1 MIARPAAETPLTVP
15 RYGTASL
22 ADLGPSLL
30 ASLGVAG
37 EPNVL
42 GLPEARRAC
51 VLMVDGL
58 GWRALLAH
66 RDRAPFLASLA
77 EGCAPITA
85 GFPSTTAT
93 SLTTVGTGTVPGS
106 HGVIGYQVALPG
118 TDTVFNHLRWTANVN
133 PLVWQ
138 PRRTV
143 YERAEA
149 AGVTTAYIADSAYQ
163 GGNFTR
169 ASARGSRYVP
179 ANTTTELVVHAAAA
193 LTAADRAYLFVYHSE
208 LDMLGHM
215 HGVGSPYWRHHL
227 AEVDRL
233 AEQLATVLPEDAF
246 LYITADHGMVDTD
259 EQSRIDVASDPD
271 LTEGVRVVA
280 GEPRARQVY
289 TRSGAA
295 ADVLAAWRERL
306 AGVATVVSRAEAVDA
321 GWFGPPDEVNPGI
334 LDRVGDVVAAAH
346 GTTALI
352 APHREHTESRLVG
365 HHGSLTPHE
374 MEVPLL
380 RSGPLRRLGAFR

>member
-1 MIARPAAETPLTVP
+1 MTARPAAETPLTVP

-179 ANTTTELVVHAAAA
+179 ANTT
-193 LTAADRAYLFVYHSE
+193 
-208 LDMLGHM
+208 
-215 HGVGSPYWRHHL
+215 
-227 AEVDRL
+227 
-233 AEQLATVLPEDAF
+233 
-246 LYITADHGMVDTD
+246 
-259 EQSRIDVASDPD
+259 
-271 LTEGVRVVA
+271 
-280 GEPRARQVY
+280 
-289 TRSGAA
+289 
-295 ADVLAAWRERL
+295 
-306 AGVATVVSRAEAVDA
+306 
-321 GWFGPPDEVNPGI
+321 
-334 LDRVGDVVAAAH
+334 
-346 GTTALI
+346 
-352 APHREHTESRLVG
+352 
-365 HHGSLTPHE
+365 
-374 MEVPLL
+374 
-380 RSGPLRRLGAFR
+380 

>member
-1 MIARPAAETPLTVP
+1 M
-15 RYGTASL
+15 
-22 ADLGPSLL
+22 
-30 ASLGVAG
+30 
-37 EPNVL
+37 
-42 GLPEARRAC
+42 
-51 VLMVDGL
+51 
-58 GWRALLAH
+58 
-66 RDRAPFLASLA
+66 
-77 EGCAPITA
+77 
-85 GFPSTTAT
+85 
-93 SLTTVGTGTVPGS
+93 
-106 HGVIGYQVALPG
+106 
-118 TDTVFNHLRWTANVN
+118 
-133 PLVWQ
+133 
-138 PRRTV
+138 
-143 YERAEA
+143 
-149 AGVTTAYIADSAYQ
+149 TTAYIADSAYQ

-289 TRSGAA
+289 TGRAQPPTSSLHGGNGSPGRHRGQPRRSRRRGL
-295 ADVLAAWRERL
+295 V
-306 AGVATVVSRAEAVDA
+306 RAS
-321 GWFGPPDEVNPGI
+321 GPSQSGI